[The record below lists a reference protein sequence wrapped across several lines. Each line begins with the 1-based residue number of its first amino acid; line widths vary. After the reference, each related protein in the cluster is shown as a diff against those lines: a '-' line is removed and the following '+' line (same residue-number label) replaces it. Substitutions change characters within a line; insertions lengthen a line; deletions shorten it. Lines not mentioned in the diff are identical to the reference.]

1 MRSGTNI
8 YCSNCARLT
17 PCRAVQDAPTIQT
30 RSFPSLNLVGYVR
43 SRECSI
49 CNLKFETVEV
59 NNHSLE
65 ILDWEYEQFD
75 PPNLHD
81 FIEKTLPN
89 FKANELLMKIA
100 QEMHLATMEV
110 DKQTLRLRQLKERLS
125 DKLERSSFFRIE
137 KEK

>member
-1 MRSGTNI
+1 
-8 YCSNCARLT
+8 
-17 PCRAVQDAPTIQT
+17 
-30 RSFPSLNLVGYVR
+30 
-43 SRECSI
+43 
-49 CNLKFETVEV
+49 
-59 NNHSLE
+59 
-65 ILDWEYEQFD
+65 
-75 PPNLHD
+75 LHD

-110 DKQTLRLRQLKERLS
+110 DKQTLRLRQLKERLC